1 MKKYTVFL
9 TDTAQR
15 DLLKAKS
22 YISHSLKN
30 PRAADALI
38 ELVGAALDSLEDF
51 PARQSLVR
59 DEVLASWGVRVLPV
73 KKYLLFYVL
82 HEKTQRVYAVRFL
95 YGKSNWRALL
105 GDIFSGEISRE
116 KAD

>member
-1 MKKYTVFL
+1 MKKYAVFL

-51 PARQSLVR
+51 PARQPLVR

-82 HEKTQRVYAVRFL
+82 HEKTQRGVCCA
-95 YGKSNWRALL
+95 
-105 GDIFSGEISRE
+105 FSIWEE
-116 KAD
+116 